1 MARSLKELEKEIMRQ
16 DNRFEDWTRLDKEVD
31 EAMLQSTEAEIDAFV
46 ESGAGEILDMTCS
59 AIRNIQKN
67 Q

>member
-1 MARSLKELEKEIMRQ
+1 MARNLKDLEDEITQ
-16 DNRFEDWTRLDKEVD
+16 QNNSFEDWLRLDKEVN
-31 EAMLQSTEAEIDAFV
+31 EAMLQSTEKEIHDFV